1 MIQSAI
7 RNLQM
12 SDDPVPITVLGAGP
26 IGLETALYAR
36 FLGHP
41 VSVIERGDR
50 VGANLRQ
57 WGHVR
62 MFSPFGMNAS
72 ALGVAATG
80 AHDPQWKC
88 PAADELL
95 SGAEF
100 CERYLAPLAETDLLA
115 DCFTFGSEVIAIGRS
130 QMLKGEGVGDPRRG
144 EDVFRLLLRHPEPI
158 HSLVGNVPPCH
169 SSLAG
174 TLGTPQ
180 RAFPTGHLDGNESTA
195 EAEVVIDCTG
205 TYANHNWLG
214 QGGVPAIGERSA
226 ENRIEYG
233 LPDMLGVERDEYAD
247 RQVLVVGAGYSA
259 ATNVVELAK
268 LADEHPSTRVTWLT
282 RLSRATCSSGPIRR
296 IENDRLPERDR
307 LGAAA
312 NQLANDP
319 TGPVR
324 HLSVTGI
331 HSIEWDQ
338 STGQF
343 EVTWSAENEVSG
355 AVLEHRERFDRQWE
369 HDDGCHVWM
378 GARFSTGYGQFK
390 LDGKTQ
396 LAHRVAWLWFTGSVA
411 DQVHHLCGVKA
422 CVNPEH
428 LEAVNRKQHARRHR
442 RIREQ
447 QN

>member
-1 MIQSAI
+1 
-7 RNLQM
+7 M

-100 CERYLAPLAETDLLA
+100 CQRYLAPLAETDLLA
-115 DCFTFGSEVIAIGRS
+115 DCFTFGSQVIAIGRS

-144 EDVFRLLLRHPEPI
+144 EDVFRLLLR
-158 HSLVGNVPPCH
+158 
-169 SSLAG
+169 
-174 TLGTPQ
+174 
-180 RAFPTGHLDGNESTA
+180 HLDGNESTA

-226 ENRIEYG
+226 EQQIEYG
-233 LPDMLGVERDEYAD
+233 LPDMLVTERDAYAD
-247 RQVLVVGAGYSA
+247 RHVLVVGSGYSA
-259 ATNVVELAK
+259 ATSVVELAK

-282 RLSRATCSSGPIRR
+282 RQSRAACSSGPIRR
-296 IENDRLPERDR
+296 IESDRLPERDC
-307 LGAAA
+307 LAAAA

-319 TGPVR
+319 AGPVR

-355 AVLEHRERFDRQWE
+355 TVLEHRERFDR
-369 HDDGCHVWM
+369 VV
-378 GARFSTGYGQFK
+378 ANIGYRPDNRIYAE
-390 LDGKTQ
+390 L
-396 LAHRVAWLWFTGSVA
+396 
-411 DQVHHLCGVKA
+411 QVHECYASGGPMKLAAQLLARSNKNGTIDCLDQTSCGPESLL
-422 CVNPEH
+422 NPEPNFYILGSKSYGRGSQFLLTTG
-428 LEAVNRKQHARRHR
+428 LEQIRDLFTIISGRKDLNLYATMPQLTA
-442 RIREQ
+442 
-447 QN
+447 